1 MTPSPDSARQAIQ
14 QASLALRQGR
24 RADARR
30 WAQQAAALAPD
41 QEEPWLMLAA
51 LASPRASVEYLQ
63 RALQI
68 NPASV
73 AARKGMHWAAER
85 LRAETV
91 YKPAPSSD
99 DFPTQPIHLRRV
111 PEEALVARRPQAW
124 SWVIAA
130 LLVCLAVFLWAAAPS
145 WFSVMAESAPAGKA
159 LVGLV
164 KPTFT
169 PTPTA
174 TFTPTPTPTPTSTP
188 TPTPTDTPTPLP
200 TDTPVPTDV
209 PPVNNVEFPDV
220 GETERW
226 IDVNLSQQMVYA
238 YVGHDQVNAFLVS
251 TGTYLHPTVTGQ
263 YHIYVKY
270 TYADMSGPGYY
281 LPAVPYVMYFYD
293 GYGLHGTYWHSNFG
307 TPMSHGCINLRTDEA
322 GWLFNWASVGTLVNI
337 HY

>member
-1 MTPSPDSARQAIQ
+1 MTPSPDPGQPASQ
-14 QASLALRQGR
+14 QATLALRQGR

-68 NPASV
+68 NPASA

-91 YKPAPSSD
+91 YKPAPPSG
-99 DFPTQPIHLRRV
+99 DFPTQPVRLRRI
-111 PEEALVARRPQAW
+111 PEEALVARRPQGW
-124 SWVIAA
+124 SWVVVA
-130 LLVCLAVFLWAAAPS
+130 LLVCLAVLLWTAAPT
-145 WFSVMAESAPAGKA
+145 WLSVMAESAPAGKA

-174 TFTPTPTPTPTSTP
+174 TSTPTPTPTPTSTP

-220 GETERW
+220 GENERW

-238 YVGHDQVNAFLVS
+238 YVGKDQVNAFLVS